1 MSDTPFHSHHDMG
14 GEAAGPVERAEH
26 TYDPWEKRVDAM
38 LRLLS
43 AEKRGLIKVDE
54 LRRGIES
61 LPADAYDR
69 MTYYERWI
77 SSIVYILTEKG
88 VVTHEEMRDRIA
100 EMRANGLGSGSTS

>member
-1 MSDTPFHSHHDMG
+1 MSEQFRAHHDMG
-14 GEAAGPVERAEH
+14 GERAGPVERTEH

-43 AEKRGLIKVDE
+43 SDQHRLIRVDE

-69 MTYYERWI
+69 MSYYERWI
-77 SSIVYILTEKG
+77 SSIVYILIEKG
-88 VVTHEEMRDRIA
+88 VVGRSELEARIA
-100 EMRANGLGSGSTS
+100 EMKANGIGRGPKR